1 MYPIMHAAF
10 PKVFV
15 YSAAPI
21 PLDRPI
27 PFALSR
33 GRPIHPV
40 PNSTSLRTKMSKLRN
55 FSSKGDSNPGSFDCV
70 SDILPQ
76 IYRAP
81 YVLNFLFLLTFR
93 RRIMCGVAGLAGT
106 FPSLPVSGPFLNYV
120 PGVQV
125 PPMFSTST
133 NYCSKC
139 SHLPTGQRLCTLS
152 NVLFMAPIIKMIAKI
167 RSKAFERLNIKFRS
181 KT

>member
-1 MYPIMHAAF
+1 M
-10 PKVFV
+10 
-15 YSAAPI
+15 
-21 PLDRPI
+21 
-27 PFALSR
+27 PFTLSL

-55 FSSKGDSNPGSFDCV
+55 FSSKGDSNPGSFDCK

-81 YVLNFLFLLTFR
+81 YVLVLLTFR
-93 RRIMCGVAGLAGT
+93 RRICAGVAGLAET
-106 FPSLPVSGPFLNYV
+106 FPSLPVSGPFLHDV

-152 NVLFMAPIIKMIAKI
+152 NILFMAPIIKMIAKI

-181 KT
+181 KP